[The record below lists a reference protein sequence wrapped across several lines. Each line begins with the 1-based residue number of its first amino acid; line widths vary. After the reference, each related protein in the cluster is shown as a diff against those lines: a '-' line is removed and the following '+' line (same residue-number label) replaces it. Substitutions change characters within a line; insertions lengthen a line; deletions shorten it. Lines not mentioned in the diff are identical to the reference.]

1 MSEQPPKILVVDDV
15 PENVRLLEAV
25 LVPRGYEVVTAT
37 DGRAALDLVETE
49 EPDLIL
55 LDVMMPGLDGYAVCS
70 SLRANDDT
78 AVLPVIMVTSSI
90 GQEKTKAIEAGA
102 DDFIPKPFNHD
113 ELLTRVRSLLRIKR
127 YHDTIKA
134 QAVELAEL
142 NRTLEQRVQA
152 QVDELERLR
161 RLRRFLSPQLADAVV
176 SSGDE
181 TILRSHRRQV
191 AMFFADLRGWTS
203 FVDAVEPEELM
214 RVLGEFHDVI
224 GRLVKR
230 FDATVGFLEGDGVQL
245 FFNDPIE
252 IPDAALRAVQ
262 LGCALREEMAA
273 LKPVWSKR
281 GHELDVGVGHRPR
294 LRDLR
299 RGRLR
304 GPLRLRRDR
313 GRDESR
319 VAARRRG
326 DGRPGAD
333 RAASVRRGR
342 AGRRR
347 RAGRGVHPE
356 GVPAAGG
363 RLRRRRGS
371 LGGTGAVSAVE
382 RRRNALVDRGI
393 KALEES
399 VEQLRREADELRAS
413 RTRLVLAADADRR
426 RIERELHDGAQQDL
440 VALAVKLQQARGL
453 VDSDP
458 AAAGVLVDEMR
469 GDVQESLDR
478 LRSLAQRIHPP
489 QLEAGGLP
497 AALRSAA
504 ASAGVRVRIDVG
516 ANGVYP
522 QEVSADRLPLHRRRV
537 RAPRHRDDGGDR
549 RPRRERNGGVRDR
562 RRGRRR
568 RPGRRASRRDP
579 RSRGGPGRPADD
591 HGSVGR
597 RHADRRLA
605 PDPRR
610 R

>member
-1 MSEQPPKILVVDDV
+1 MGEQPPKILVVDDV

-55 LDVMMPGLDGYAVCS
+55 LDVMMPGLDGYAVCRP
-70 SLRANDDT
+70 LRANDDT

-252 IPDAALRAVQ
+252 IPDAPLRAVQ

-273 LKPVWSKR
+273 LTPVWAKR
-281 GHELDVGVGHRPR
+281 GHELDVGVGIALGYATCGEVGFDGRSDYAAIGAVTNLAARLADEATGGQVLIAQRLYAEVDQDVDVVPVGEFTLKGFRRP
-294 LRDLR
+294 
-299 RGRLR
+299 
-304 GPLRLRRDR
+304 
-313 GRDESR
+313 
-319 VAARRRG
+319 VAAF
-326 DGRPGAD
+326 D
-333 RAASVRRGR
+333 V
-342 AGRRR
+342 
-347 RAGRGVHPE
+347 V
-356 GVPAAGG
+356 
-363 RLRRRRGS
+363 
-371 LGGTGAVSAVE
+371 AV
-382 RRRNALVDRGI
+382 
-393 KALEES
+393 
-399 VEQLRREADELRAS
+399 
-413 RTRLVLAADADRR
+413 
-426 RIERELHDGAQQDL
+426 
-440 VALAVKLQQARGL
+440 
-453 VDSDP
+453 
-458 AAAGVLVDEMR
+458 
-469 GDVQESLDR
+469 
-478 LRSLAQRIHPP
+478 
-489 QLEAGGLP
+489 
-497 AALRSAA
+497 RSAA
-504 ASAGVRVRIDVG
+504 
-516 ANGVYP
+516 P
-522 QEVSADRLPLHRRRV
+522 EP
-537 RAPRHRDDGGDR
+537 
-549 RPRRERNGGVRDR
+549 
-562 RRGRRR
+562 
-568 RPGRRASRRDP
+568 SRR
-579 RSRGGPGRPADD
+579 
-591 HGSVGR
+591 
-597 RHADRRLA
+597 
-605 PDPRR
+605 
-610 R
+610 